1 VAFAWHC
8 SRELF
13 HFRTCNEGDIPSS
26 RQEAYFCYLRYA
38 SVGGDTMSFG
48 VLTLNFWNINGPLD
62 TRYGALELGLK
73 RLRPDIVCLQEVDRD
88 PKSGRSQ
95 SEIIAKMCG
104 HAHVVEDDGLA
115 IVCSIPVVR
124 SARVSLP
131 EFPEDLPRGILSA
144 ELLIENRSLLVTNT
158 HLAYPPK
165 MIQERKKQ
173 AEMLLASIEQH
184 RSAGRR
190 IAKILCGDFND
201 VADSPAVKSVLDS
214 DEEFQDVFA
223 QCHPGCPGFT
233 YACHNPYVD
242 PSWTVDERIDYI
254 FADRDLVPKEC
265 SVVFDGN
272 NGLDFVS
279 DHFGVFCRLAFR
291 KPA

>member
-1 VAFAWHC
+1 
-8 SRELF
+8 
-13 HFRTCNEGDIPSS
+13 
-26 RQEAYFCYLRYA
+26 
-38 SVGGDTMSFG
+38 MSFG

-62 TRYGALELGLK
+62 TRYGALERGLK

-88 PKSGRSQ
+88 PKSGRGQ

-165 MIQERKKQ
+165 MIQERNKQ
-173 AEMLLASIEQH
+173 AEMLLASIKQH

-223 QCHPGCPGFT
+223 ECHPGCPGFT

>member
-1 VAFAWHC
+1 M
-8 SRELF
+8 
-13 HFRTCNEGDIPSS
+13 CNEVDIPSS
-26 RQEAYFCYLRYA
+26 RQEAYFLLLSFRVMPL
-38 SVGGDTMSFG
+38 VGGYAMSFG
-48 VLTLNFWNINGPLD
+48 LLTLNLWNINEPLD

-95 SEIIAKMCG
+95 SELIAKMCS
-104 HAHVVEDDGLA
+104 HAHVMEDNGLA

-124 SARVSLP
+124 SAHVSLP
-131 EFPEDLPRGILSA
+131 EFPRDFPRQILSA
-144 ELLIENRSLLVTNT
+144 ELLIDNRPLLVTNT
-158 HLAYPPK
+158 HLAYSPK

-173 AEMLLASIEQH
+173 AEMLLTSIKH
-184 RSAGRR
+184 YRSTGRG

-201 VADSPAVKSVLDS
+201 VVDSPAVKAVLGS
-214 DEEFQDVFA
+214 DEEFHDVFA
-223 QCHPGCPGFT
+223 ECHPNSPGFT
-233 YACHNPYVD
+233 YACHNQYVD

-254 FADRDLVPKEC
+254 FASRDLVSKDC

-272 NGLDFVS
+272 NGFDFVS

>member
-1 VAFAWHC
+1 
-8 SRELF
+8 
-13 HFRTCNEGDIPSS
+13 
-26 RQEAYFCYLRYA
+26 
-38 SVGGDTMSFG
+38 MSFG
-48 VLTLNFWNINGPLD
+48 VLTLNFWNINEPLD
-62 TRYGALELGLK
+62 TRYGALETGLK

-95 SEIIAKMCG
+95 SEIIAKMCS

-201 VADSPAVKSVLDS
+201 VPNSYTYFHIRGNRQDAFIAKCFGIGRSYIHISPTL
-214 DEEFQDVFA
+214 
-223 QCHPGCPGFT
+223 
-233 YACHNPYVD
+233 
-242 PSWTVDERIDYI
+242 RIDYI
-254 FADRDLVPKEC
+254 LPTD
-265 SVVFDGN
+265 
-272 NGLDFVS
+272 DFRIIQTMKLNFPYS
-279 DHFGVFCRLAFR
+279 DHHALITDLQLQDSKR
-291 KPA
+291 